1 MLRTRNYCR
10 ISELII
16 PQANATIVVVF
27 NLFAG
32 SRFRSVIDDY
42 WWSGVVTEV
51 SPYEDHLPD
60 SHFQCFVVRLVY
72 CSKRT
77 GQPVRCFL
85 ERKCSVICSI
95 SCF

>member
-1 MLRTRNYCR
+1 MEY
-10 ISELII
+10 SELITH
-16 PQANATIVVVF
+16 QANAAIVVVF
-27 NLFAG
+27 DLFTG

-72 CSKRT
+72 WPKT
-77 GQPVRCFL
+77 AEQPVQCFL
-85 ERKCSVICSI
+85 ARKCSVICSI
-95 SCF
+95 SRF